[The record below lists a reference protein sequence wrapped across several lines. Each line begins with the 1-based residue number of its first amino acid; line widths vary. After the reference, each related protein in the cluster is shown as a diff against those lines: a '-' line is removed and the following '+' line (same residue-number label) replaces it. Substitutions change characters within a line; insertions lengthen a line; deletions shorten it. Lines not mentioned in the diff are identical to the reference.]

1 MECRYKEK
9 DYCTYSNRNC
19 NPNALSC
26 YKNHKPK
33 NLVIAPIPKATASL
47 DEKKSSIDS
56 NLFPIKYDKTVL
68 IHEKTVI
75 YVFGGALSIKK
86 KKLKDYKIIVD
97 DIVDKTRKL
106 SLYVICNTNNGD
118 FYMGEQVLKYYMKK
132 NYRPNV
138 IFRYAGSNTCTR
150 TLSSIDMSEMSILKM
165 YGYTV
170 GKSGLSMQQRHALL
184 EHILDNKIMKGHDII
199 SLLQFNIS
207 MREHESRFSQA
218 ITDWKNDIGFVAHY
232 FD

>member
-1 MECRYKEK
+1 
-9 DYCTYSNRNC
+9 
-19 NPNALSC
+19 
-26 YKNHKPK
+26 
-33 NLVIAPIPKATASL
+33 
-47 DEKKSSIDS
+47 
-56 NLFPIKYDKTVL
+56 
-68 IHEKTVI
+68 
-75 YVFGGALSIKK
+75 
-86 KKLKDYKIIVD
+86 
-97 DIVDKTRKL
+97 
-106 SLYVICNTNNGD
+106 
-118 FYMGEQVLKYYMKK
+118 MGEQVLKYYMKK
-132 NYRPNV
+132 NYHPNV
-138 IFRYAGSNTCTR
+138 IFRYAGSSTCTR

-170 GKSGLSMQQRHALL
+170 GKSGLSMQSRHALL